1 MTEPDRPSLP
11 LDGLEAVVLDTDGVL
26 TDTARVHAAAWKR
39 LFDEYRAQRA
49 ARLGEFYRPFQDAD
63 YLRYID
69 GRPRYDGVAGFLASR
84 GIALPGATWPT
95 RGPGNGGRPGQRQ
108 GRVLHHPPPPP
119 RRRRLLDLGR
129 VRAPA
134 AERRCADRGRV
145 GQPHM
150 IAVLEAAGLRD
161 LFDAE
166 VDGVEAA
173 RLGLAGKPDPALF
186 LEAVRRLQMAPT
198 RAAVVEDA
206 LAGWRRAA
214 AAGSA
219 WSWA

>member
-1 MTEPDRPSLP
+1 
-11 LDGLEAVVLDTDGVL
+11 
-26 TDTARVHAAAWKR
+26 
-39 LFDEYRAQRA
+39 
-49 ARLGEFYRPFQDAD
+49 
-63 YLRYID
+63 
-69 GRPRYDGVAGFLASR
+69 
-84 GIALPGATWPT
+84 
-95 RGPGNGGRPGQRQ
+95 
-108 GRVLHHPPPPP
+108 
-119 RRRRLLDLGR
+119 
-129 VRAPA
+129 
-134 AERRCADRGRV
+134 
-145 GQPHM
+145 M

-166 VDGVEAA
+166 VDGVEAD
-173 RLGLAGKPDPALF
+173 RLGLAGKPDPALV